1 MASINMWIASCRIL
15 IFSRDMSYGI
25 AELLPQ
31 MFQFSR
37 SGTKHA
43 IIPKPKA
50 TVSHGLLLWFQRIST
65 YQTISNAVSEVQ
77 GFLRTLPRSIGYL
90 SDSTG
95 ILRSSAGN
103 FLFVTTAI
111 DAVEGGQ
118 LCFDDVENQPPGHLS
133 SLCEVFFNR
142 LFRDAGVDFQAS
154 GPVLE
159 MVAAAREP
167 LSRKQAVAVTGLDA
181 EKELRPSPRSLGR
194 VCTCPGGTLFALPPL
209 AV

>member
-1 MASINMWIASCRIL
+1 
-15 IFSRDMSYGI
+15 
-25 AELLPQ
+25 

-43 IIPKPKA
+43 TIPKAQCRTASCCGFNEFPPIRL
-50 TVSHGLLLWFQRIST
+50 SRI
-65 YQTISNAVSEVQ
+65 AVSEVQ
-77 GFLRTLPRSIGYL
+77 GFLRALPRSIGYL

-118 LCFDDVENQPPGHLS
+118 LRFDDVENQPPGHLS

-167 LSRKQAVAVTGLDA
+167 LSRKQTVAVTGLDA
-181 EKELRPSPRSLGR
+181 EKELRPSPRVLGR

>member
-1 MASINMWIASCRIL
+1 M
-15 IFSRDMSYGI
+15 
-25 AELLPQ
+25 
-31 MFQFSR
+31 
-37 SGTKHA
+37 
-43 IIPKPKA
+43 
-50 TVSHGLLLWFQRIST
+50 SHGLLLWFQRIST

-77 GFLRTLPRSIGYL
+77 GFLRALPRSIGYL

-111 DAVEGGQ
+111 DAVEG
-118 LCFDDVENQPPGHLS
+118 HLI
-133 SLCEVFFNR
+133 SLCEVFFNYNR